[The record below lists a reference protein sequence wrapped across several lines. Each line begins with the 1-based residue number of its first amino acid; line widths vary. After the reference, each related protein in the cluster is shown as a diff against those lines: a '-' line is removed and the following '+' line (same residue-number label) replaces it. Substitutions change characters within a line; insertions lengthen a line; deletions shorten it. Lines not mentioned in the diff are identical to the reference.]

1 MQVGP
6 NEPPIETAPQN
17 TAQSVTDPVQPAGEF
32 AEGST
37 SQPMTLLERAQDNPM
52 LPSLLLVGGVMLMI
66 FVLFR
71 SLKKNH
77 SVRVTRDHQTG
88 SPADRIAEIHQR
100 AQSSTSPANK
110 AMLDAEEI
118 TRRLSAQ
125 LDNKAARLEL
135 LLEEADTK
143 LAELNRTLA
152 GAERSANRGAAPR
165 SADPLYAA
173 PNSEQPAVPRALD
186 PSLLDRARMDQDLA
200 ERGSM
205 NRESAPSSVSA
216 QDQINERILR
226 LADDGLGCVE
236 IARSLNQPIGQV
248 ELVLNLRK
256 TS

>member
-6 NEPPIETAPQN
+6 NEPQAQIETPLVQ
-17 TAQSVTDPVQPAGEF
+17 QPAGELLESSP
-32 AEGST
+32 AKPIS
-37 SQPMTLLERAQDNPM
+37 LLERAKENPL
-52 LPSLLLVGGVMLMI
+52 LPSFLLLGGVMLMI
-66 FVLFR
+66 VIMFR

-77 SVRVTRDHQTG
+77 STRARRDHATG
-88 SPADRIAEIHQR
+88 SPADRIAEIHER
-100 AQSSTSPANK
+100 AQSSMTPANK

-135 LLEEADTK
+135 LLEEADAK
-143 LAELNRTLA
+143 LSELNRTLA
-152 GAERSANRGAAPR
+152 GAERSVNRNAPAR
-165 SADPLYAA
+165 SPDPLYTGSTTEHLPA
-173 PNSEQPAVPRALD
+173 PRTLD

-200 ERGSM
+200 ERGTTH
-205 NRESAPSSVSA
+205 AGPPSQATTGSA

-236 IARSLNQPIGQV
+236 IARSLNQPVGQV

-256 TS
+256 SS